1 MPFLSRPLDPPRSE
15 AGFSFIEL
23 IVALAIMLMLATVVA
38 PVLLSALDKA
48 RIDTAK
54 GSLQGFSDAID
65 AFEDDVKEHPGY
77 LHQLTKN
84 ISHLPDSTDN
94 LCGIPYKN
102 GTGKGGT
109 ATWNGPYLDR
119 VIPGNGLI
127 PVGVGVAQ
135 DQLSR
140 AGTTNKSGEL
150 RITVNQVS
158 EEDARKLDDQ
168 IDGQDGGTRGTIRW
182 SGTGTVTMLY
192 VKPSPRC

>member
-1 MPFLSRPLDPPRSE
+1 MRNHPT

-23 IVALAIMLMLATVVA
+23 IVALAIMLMLATIVT

-65 AFEDDVKEHPGY
+65 AFENDVKEHPGY
-77 LHQLTKN
+77 LHQLVN
-84 ISHLPDSTDN
+84 DIDHEPSATDN

-119 VIPGNGLI
+119 VIPGNGVV
-127 PVGVGVAQ
+127 PVGVGVAN
-135 DQLSR
+135 DQLTRS
-140 AGTTNKSGEL
+140 GDTNRSGEL
-150 RITVNQVS
+150 HVTVNQVS
-158 EEDARKLDDQ
+158 LEDAQALDVQ
-168 IDGQDGGTRGTIRW
+168 IDGQDGSSQGAIRW
-182 SGTGTVTMLY
+182 TGPGPVTMQY